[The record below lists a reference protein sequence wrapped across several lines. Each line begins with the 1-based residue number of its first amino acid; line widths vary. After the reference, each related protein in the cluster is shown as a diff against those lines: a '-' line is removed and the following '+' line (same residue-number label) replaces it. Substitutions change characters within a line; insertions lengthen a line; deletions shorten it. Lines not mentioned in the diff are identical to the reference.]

1 MSKVQFYDVIKRP
14 LMTEKASMYEEAG
27 STVYLFEVGIK
38 STKDVIKQAVEALFD
53 VKVKAVNTV
62 IVRGK
67 SKRVGKVLGRR
78 SNWKKAYVTLKEGD
92 SINFVDGL

>member
-1 MSKVQFYDVIKRP
+1 MSKIQFYDVIKRP
-14 LMTEKASMYEEAG
+14 LMTEKSSMYEEAG
-27 STVYLFEVGIK
+27 ATVYLFEVAIK

-53 VKVKAVNTV
+53 VHVKAVNTV

-67 SKRVGKVLGRR
+67 SKRVGKVLGKR

-92 SINFVDGL
+92 SINFVDGM